1 MLDCSSGVSI
11 TYYKACYL
19 SVTAFVIDFI
29 WITAD
34 RAVDYLG
41 ILMAEVSCRFKI
53 DFKRLEAKVTS
64 YVKKKV
70 VKLKKFFHKKI
81 CCYFL
86 R

>member
-1 MLDCSSGVSI
+1 MLDCFSGVPI

-29 WITAD
+29 WVTAD

-41 ILMAEVSCRFKI
+41 ILMVEVSCRFKI

-64 YVKKKV
+64 YVKKKSLSSKSSSIKKYV
-70 VKLKKFFHKKI
+70 VIF
-81 CCYFL
+81 
-86 R
+86 